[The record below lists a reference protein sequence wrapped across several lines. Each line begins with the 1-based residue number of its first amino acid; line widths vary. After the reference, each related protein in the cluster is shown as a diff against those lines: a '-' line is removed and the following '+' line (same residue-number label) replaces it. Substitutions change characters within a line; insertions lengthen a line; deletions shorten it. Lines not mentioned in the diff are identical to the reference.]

1 MKLLATFVKIA
12 ARLAPSPRSSQTV
25 VEALRSAVA
34 EKEQQLEQQAIALAH
49 SRKIFDRSSEAARIG
64 VWECSLPDNRL
75 VWTKMVYDL
84 FDVPYAADLD
94 RAEILKCYSR
104 DSLAELVRLRSHAIE
119 EQSGFTLDAEIVTPK
134 GNTRWIRITATVE
147 CEGDVPVRIFGMK
160 LDITAEKM
168 MFDQIRY
175 LAEFDILTGL
185 PNRAQ
190 FQSALQR
197 LPQHAV
203 GETAAALLLIDL
215 DGFKGINDTFGHQA
229 GDECLKETAKRLL
242 AACKG
247 TDLVARIGGDEFAVL
262 VSGCD
267 SAESVAK
274 LAETVVHCL
283 NRSVERDGSR
293 MHVGASVGVAFFDP
307 SMNSDI
313 FVCADSALYKA
324 KTDGKNRFQIHGAP
338 VGIDNPKM
346 DAA

>member
-1 MKLLATFVKIA
+1 MKLLATFAKIA
-12 ARLAPSPRSSQTV
+12 ARLAPSRRRSQTV
-25 VEALRSAVA
+25 LEALQRAVA

-75 VWTKMVYDL
+75 VWTKTVYDL
-84 FDVPYAADLD
+84 FDVPYEADLD
-94 RAEILKCYSR
+94 RAEILKCYSKE
-104 DSLAELVRLRSHAIE
+104 SLAELVRLRSRAIQ

-134 GNTRWIRITATVE
+134 GTTRWIRITATVE

-190 FQSALQR
+190 FQTALQR
-197 LPQHAV
+197 LPLRCI
-203 GETAAALLLIDL
+203 GGSTAALLLIDL

-229 GDECLKETAKRLL
+229 GDECLKETAERLL

-247 TDLVARIGGDEFAVL
+247 AELVARIGGDEFAVL
-262 VSGCD
+262 VSGYD

-293 MHVGASVGVAFFDP
+293 MHVGASVGVAFFDA

-324 KTDGKNRFQIHGAP
+324 KTDGKNRFQVHEAP
-338 VGIDNPKM
+338 GCIDNPKM

>member
-1 MKLLATFVKIA
+1 MKLLATFAKIA
-12 ARLAPSPRSSQTV
+12 ARLAPSRRGSQTV
-25 VEALRSAVA
+25 IEALQSAVA

-84 FDVPYAADLD
+84 FDVPYEADLD
-94 RAEILKCYSR
+94 RAEILKCYSKE
-104 DSLAELVRLRSHAIE
+104 SLAELVRLRSRAIQ

-147 CEGDVPVRIFGMK
+147 CEGDVPARIFGMK

-190 FQSALQR
+190 FQTALQR
-197 LPQHAV
+197 LPLRCIS
-203 GETAAALLLIDL
+203 GSSAALLLIDL

-229 GDECLKETAKRLL
+229 GDECLKETAERLL
-242 AACKG
+242 SACKG
-247 TDLVARIGGDEFAVL
+247 ADLVARIGGDEFAVL
-262 VSGCD
+262 VSGYD

-283 NRSVERDGSR
+283 THSVERDGAR
-293 MHVGASVGVAFFDP
+293 MHVGASVGVAFFDA
-307 SMNSDI
+307 SMNSNI
-313 FVCADSALYKA
+313 FVCADAALYKA
-324 KTDGKNRFQIHGAP
+324 KTDGKNRFQVHEAP
-338 VGIDNPKM
+338 ACIDNPEM

>member
-1 MKLLATFVKIA
+1 MRFFAAFAHIA
-12 ARLAPSPRSSQTV
+12 KRLPPFRRDREAAI
-25 VEALRSAVA
+25 EAL
-34 EKEQQLEQQAIALAH
+34 QQALGEKQRRLDQQAVALAH
-49 SRKIFDRSSEAARIG
+49 SRKIFDRSSQAARIG

-84 FDVPYAADLD
+84 FDMPYDADLD
-94 RAEILKCYSR
+94 RSEIVKCYSQE
-104 DSLAELVRLRSHAIE
+104 SLAELGRRRSRAIE
-119 EQSGFTLDAEIVTPK
+119 ERSGFTLDAEIVTPK

-190 FQSALQR
+190 FQSALQH
-197 LPQHAV
+197 LPLRTLGGGAS
-203 GETAAALLLIDL
+203 ALLLIDL
-215 DGFKGINDTFGHQA
+215 DGFKGINDTFGHKA
-229 GDECLKETAKRLL
+229 GDECLKETAERLS

-247 TDLVARIGGDEFAVL
+247 ADLVARIGGDEFAVL
-262 VSGCD
+262 VSGYD
-267 SAESVAK
+267 SVDSVTA
-274 LAETVVHCL
+274 LAETIVQCL
-283 NRSVERDGSR
+283 GRFVEQNGTRIL
-293 MHVGASVGVAFFDP
+293 VGASVGVALFDT
-307 SMNSDI
+307 SLRSDV

-324 KTDGKNRFQIHGAP
+324 KTDGKNRFHVHEPSAA
-338 VGIDNPKM
+338 IDSRKM